1 MMKTLVL
8 AAAMLVPVAARAD
21 DRAVKSDAKQMHTD
35 DCAKARKQNRTCII
49 DMTGEKIGGN
59 VPGGDG
65 MTVTS
70 PKFNPP
76 TSLIHVRH
84 DFIPEIIK
92 SAEDL

>member
-1 MMKTLVL
+1 MTKSLVL
-8 AAAMLVPVAARAD
+8 ATALLMPLVARAD

-35 DCAKARKQNRTCII
+35 DCAKARKQNRNCIL
-49 DMTGEKIGGN
+49 DMTGEKIGGT

-70 PKFNPP
+70 PKFVPAP
-76 TSLIHVRH
+76 SLIRVRR

>member
-1 MMKTLVL
+1 MKSLVL
-8 AAAMLVPVAARAD
+8 AAALLVPLAARAD
-21 DRAVKSDAKQMHTD
+21 DRAAKSDTKQMHTD
-35 DCAKARKQNRTCII
+35 DCAKARKQNRTCVL
-49 DMTGEKIGGN
+49 DMTGEKVGGT

-70 PKFNPP
+70 PKFTPP
-76 TSLIHVRH
+76 ASLIRVRR